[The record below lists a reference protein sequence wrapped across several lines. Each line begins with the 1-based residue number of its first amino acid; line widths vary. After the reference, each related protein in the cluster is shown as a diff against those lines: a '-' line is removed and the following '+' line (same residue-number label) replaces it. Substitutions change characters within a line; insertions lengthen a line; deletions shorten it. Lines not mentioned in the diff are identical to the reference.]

1 MQVLATPRC
10 ANHRQKMV
18 HLPHIQS
25 VASAGPTTPRHANDR
40 HTHVVATHIMMQQ
53 MPVIQVA
60 PCELVCGTMQDR
72 RVMDAVVVGLMQ
84 WTLFLSSA
92 SERHESGHGKQACTH
107 MQAAHASGARPCC
120 TTPHH
125 ALRLKLIA
133 THVHVVVGLN
143 RCILFLWSVGERH
156 EAGHGRQACTHM
168 QVEHGHA
175 VLAAPRQPLLIMRR
189 NHTVCSW

>member
-1 MQVLATPRC
+1 
-10 ANHRQKMV
+10 
-18 HLPHIQS
+18 
-25 VASAGPTTPRHANDR
+25 
-40 HTHVVATHIMMQQ
+40 
-53 MPVIQVA
+53 
-60 PCELVCGTMQDR
+60 MQDR

-143 RCILFLWSVGERH
+143 RCTLFLWSVGEIHKTSLTAQRH
-156 EAGHGRQACTHM
+156 GIECSEVRDTKQAMGSRPARTCKWNMAMQCWLHHANHG
-168 QVEHGHA
+168 
-175 VLAAPRQPLLIMRR
+175 MR
-189 NHTVCSW
+189 V